1 MAPFY
6 EGEHRLSPGDFVR
19 IHTGPKAGT
28 VQVLSDDL
36 ALVTPDAGSYV
47 YVGVVKLRERRF
59 EDNVRKVTEKE
70 YVHRQS
76 VSTNIGMPKILW
88 RRK

>member
-6 EGEHRLSPGDFVR
+6 EGEHRLSLGEFVR
-19 IHTGPKAGT
+19 INTGPKAGT
-28 VQVLSDDL
+28 VQVISDDV
-36 ALVTPDAGSYV
+36 ALVTPDDGSYL
-47 YVGVVKLRERRF
+47 YMGDANLRQRRF
-59 EDNVRKVTEKE
+59 KNNVRKVIGKE

-76 VSTNIGMPKILW
+76 VSTNINRPKIIW